1 MRIGEL
7 SKASG
12 VSTPS
17 IKYYLRE
24 GLLPKGEATG
34 QNQAQ
39 YGDEHLRRLRLIRAL
54 IDVGG
59 LSIAAARDVITAL
72 DSPDLGTHKIL
83 GVAQHT
89 AARSIAFCDEQSK
102 QDALAEVRAMLDRL
116 GWRVGRDNP
125 AVHAA
130 AEVIGAL
137 RQLGHDEIA
146 ERLDDYARALEPVAE
161 LDMSVLSAHT
171 DIDGMAETVVVG
183 NVLGDELIA
192 ALRHLA
198 QTDRSAEFFSAEPDF
213 SAEPESNR

>member
-34 QNQAQ
+34 HNQAQ

-89 AARSIAFCDEQSK
+89 ATRSIAFCDEESK
-102 QDALAEVRAMLDRL
+102 AAALEEVRAMVDRL
-116 GWRVGRDNP
+116 GWRVGHGNP
-125 AVHAA
+125 AVLAA
-130 AEVIGAL
+130 AEVVGAL
-137 RQLGHDEIA
+137 RQLGHGDMA
-146 ERLDDYARALEPVAE
+146 DRLDDYARALEPVAE
-161 LDMSVLSAHT
+161 LDLALLTSRA
-171 DIDGMAETVVVG
+171 DIDSMAETVLVG
-183 NVLGDELIA
+183 NILGNELIS

-198 QTDRSAEFFSAEPDF
+198 QTNRSAELFSPG
-213 SAEPESNR
+213 PESSR

>member
-12 VSTPS
+12 VSTPT
-17 IKYYLRE
+17 IKYYVRE

-34 QNQAQ
+34 PNQAQ
-39 YGDEHLRRLRLIRAL
+39 YDDAHLRRLHLIRAL

-59 LSIAAARDVITAL
+59 LSIASARDVIAAL
-72 DSPDLGTHKIL
+72 DDPDLGTHKIL

-89 AARSIAFCDEQSK
+89 ATRSIAFCDTESRTA
-102 QDALAEVRAMLDRL
+102 ALAEVRAMLDRL

-125 AVHAA
+125 AVHTA

-137 RQLGHDEIA
+137 RQLGHGEIA
-146 ERLDDYARALEPVAE
+146 DRVDEYARAVEPIAE
-161 LDMSVLSAHT
+161 LDMSVLSGHT

-183 NVLGDELIA
+183 NVLGDELIS

-198 QTDRSAEFFSAEPDF
+198 QTDRSAEFFSTAR
-213 SAEPESNR
+213 ESNR

>member
-12 VSTPS
+12 VSTPT

-34 QNQAQ
+34 HNQAQ
-39 YGDEHLRRLRLIRAL
+39 YDDAHLRRLRLIRAL
-54 IDVGG
+54 IEVGG
-59 LSIAAARDVITAL
+59 LSIASAREVIAAL
-72 DSPDLGTHKIL
+72 DDPDLGTHKIL

-89 AARSIAFCDEQSK
+89 AARSIAFCDEESRTAA
-102 QDALAEVRAMLDRL
+102 DAEVGAMLDRL

-125 AVHAA
+125 AVSAA
-130 AEVIGAL
+130 AEVVGAL
-137 RQLGHDEIA
+137 RQLGHGDIA
-146 ERLDDYARALEPVAE
+146 DRLDDYARALAPIAE
-161 LDMSVLSAHT
+161 LDMAVLTSRGG
-171 DIDGMAETVVVG
+171 IDSMAETVVVG

-198 QTDRSAEFFSAEPDF
+198 QTDRSAEFFSGRPA
-213 SAEPESNR
+213 SSR